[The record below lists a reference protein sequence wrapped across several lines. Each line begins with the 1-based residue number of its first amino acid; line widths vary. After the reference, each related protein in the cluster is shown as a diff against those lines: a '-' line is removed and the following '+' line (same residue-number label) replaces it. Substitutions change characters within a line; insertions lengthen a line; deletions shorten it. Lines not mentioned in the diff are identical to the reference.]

1 MIKKVFKVEI
11 KADKSF
17 GNGDTYER
25 YYERCRISGVEPR
38 PFRDWLAW
46 ELAMTNRWGPHV
58 KLDDHQR
65 VEAMQL
71 QA

>member
-1 MIKKVFKVEI
+1 VGI
-11 KADKSF
+11 KADKSY

-25 YYERCRISGVEPR
+25 YCQRSRIGGIEPQS
-38 PFRDWLAW
+38 FRDWLAW

-65 VEAMQL
+65 QL
-71 QA
+71 VNA